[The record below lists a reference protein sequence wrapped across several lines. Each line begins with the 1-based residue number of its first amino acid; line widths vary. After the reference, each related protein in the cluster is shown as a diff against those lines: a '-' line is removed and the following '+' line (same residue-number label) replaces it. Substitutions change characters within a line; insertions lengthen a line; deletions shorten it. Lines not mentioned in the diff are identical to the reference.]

1 MAAEPKPG
9 TDTSIW
15 NDMLQEVSWGHTVVR
30 VDFPPGLNIPESL
43 PLPASDPCSTLRAN
57 AERRQ

>member
-1 MAAEPKPG
+1 MAAEHEPG
-9 TDTSIW
+9 TDLSIW
-15 NDMLQEVSWGHTVVR
+15 SDMLQEVSWEHTVR

>member
-9 TDTSIW
+9 TDLSLW
-15 NDMLQEVSWGHTVVR
+15 NDMLQVASWNRTVR
-30 VDFPPGLNIPESL
+30 ADFPPGFNIPEAL
-43 PLPASDPCSTLRAN
+43 PLPASDPCSTLRTN